1 MTHPSDRAAEAEQRR
16 RIREFVRENHPDRGG
31 DPHRFAE
38 GLAALRA
45 GRGLPASPADRV
57 TVHHRRRGPGVFV
70 DWAQRRW
77 TAHRRPPRV
86 Q

>member
-1 MTHPSDRAAEAEQRR
+1 MTGPSDAEAERRR

-45 GRGLPASPADRV
+45 GRDPAARSDSV
-57 TVHHRRRGPGVFV
+57 GVHHRRRGPGVFV

-77 TAHRRPPRV
+77 TTHRRPPRV